1 MGKNE
6 ASSDS
11 GENVLKKVWNAGEE
25 DGGAGE
31 PSNFSLGA
39 KLAFMGV
46 VLILAVAL
54 MAWSAIR
61 RSEMDMT
68 RLLEE
73 KGASLLMAFDSAL
86 RTGMRGQAGLAV
98 QTLFEEMSKSPDI
111 LFISVTMP
119 DGIILA
125 HSDRS
130 RIGEEMILDD
140 NTVGEEVIDKLK
152 PQDDEKS
159 VLAQAKDGEAFLVY
173 RNFTLGNR
181 NWPDDVP
188 EPVIFL
194 ALDAAPFKITRAQN
208 RNYITMIGVVTLLCA
223 FIGLLVFSFAQKAAE
238 SRKSQK
244 LAEGEARR
252 LAKEVA
258 RNEKLAAVG
267 TLAAGVAHEIRNP
280 LSSIKGYAT
289 YFQYRFEEG
298 SEDREAAAVMA
309 REVDRLNRVITDL
322 LGLSNQARMKI
333 ADVNMGE
340 VLDHVARLLRENA
353 ASHRICLRVRKAAKV
368 PQIKG
373 DMEKLSQAILNLC
386 LNAMDAMPDG
396 GELTLAVSG
405 GGKYI
410 CISVRDNG
418 EGIPEDIR
426 GQIFDPYFTTK
437 GSGTGLGLP
446 MVHKIITAHGG
457 QVEVYS
463 RIKGEGGSGM
473 TIFNLW
479 IPVNGAEEEGRPKK
493 GRNRQRSR

>member
-1 MGKNE
+1 MQKEDGISGE
-6 ASSDS
+6 
-11 GENVLKKVWNAGEE
+11 GENVLRKVWATGEE
-25 DGGAGE
+25 ESDAGA
-31 PSNFSLGA
+31 PSRLSLGA
-39 KLAFMGV
+39 KLGFMGV
-46 VLILAVAL
+46 VLILSIVL
-54 MAWSAIR
+54 MAWTAIR
-61 RSEMDMT
+61 RSESEMT

-86 RTGMRGQAGLAV
+86 RTGMRGQSGLAV
-98 QTLFEEMSKSPDI
+98 QTLFEEMSTSPDI

-140 NTVGEEVIDKLK
+140 NTVGAEVIARLK
-152 PQDDEKS
+152 PKDDEQS
-159 VLAQAKDGEAFLVY
+159 LLAQAKDGEAFLVY

-194 ALDAAPFKITRAQN
+194 ALDAAPFNITRAQN
-208 RNYITMIGVVTLLCA
+208 RNYIIMISVVTLLCA

-258 RNEKLAAVG
+258 RNEKMAAVG

-289 YFQYRFEEG
+289 YFQCRFEEG

-333 ADVNMGE
+333 ADVNIE
-340 VLDHVARLLRENA
+340 DVLSHAARLLRENA
-353 ASHRICLRVRKAAKV
+353 ASRHIELVARKAIKV
-368 PQIKG
+368 PSIKA
-373 DMEKLSQAILNLC
+373 DMEKICQAILNLC

-396 GELTLAVSG
+396 GALTLAVSG
-405 GGKYI
+405 GKKYI
-410 CISVRDNG
+410 CISVKDNG
-418 EGIPEDIR
+418 AGISEEIKGR
-426 GQIFDPYFTTK
+426 IFDPYFTTK

-446 MVHKIITAHGG
+446 MAHKIIKAHGG
-457 QVEVYS
+457 QLGVYS
-463 RIKGEGGSGM
+463 RMKSGDRPGM
-473 TIFNLW
+473 TIFHLW
-479 IPVNGAEEEGRPKK
+479 LPINGVEEGGRTKK
-493 GRNRQRSR
+493 GHRKG

>member
-1 MGKNE
+1 MEKIEETSG
-6 ASSDS
+6 S
-11 GENVLKKVWNAGEE
+11 GENVLSKVWAAGDADEGD
-25 DGGAGE
+25 DGA
-31 PSNFSLGA
+31 SRFSLGA
-39 KLAFMGV
+39 KLGFMGI
-46 VLILAVAL
+46 VLILSVAL
-54 MAWSAIR
+54 MAWSVIR
-61 RSEMDMT
+61 RSESEMT

-98 QTLFEEMSKSPDI
+98 QTLFEEMSTSPDI
-111 LFISVTMP
+111 LFISVTLP
-119 DGIILA
+119 DGIIVA

-130 RIGEEMILDD
+130 RIGEEMVLDD
-140 NTVGEEVIDKLK
+140 NTVGTEAIARLK
-152 PQDDEKS
+152 PKDEEQS

-194 ALDAAPFKITRAQN
+194 ALDAAPFRITRVQN
-208 RNYITMIGVVTLLCA
+208 RNYIIMISVVILLCA

-258 RNEKLAAVG
+258 RNEKMAAVG

-289 YFQYRFEEG
+289 YFQHRFEEG

-333 ADVNMGE
+333 ADVNLGE
-340 VLDHVARLLRENA
+340 VLNHVAKLLRENA
-353 ASHRICLRVRKAAKV
+353 AAHDVRLVVRKAEKV
-368 PQIKG
+368 PVIKA
-373 DMEKLSQAILNLC
+373 DMEKISQAILNLC
-386 LNAMDAMPDG
+386 LNAIDAMPAG
-396 GELTLAVSG
+396 GELILAVSG
-405 GGKYI
+405 GKKYV
-410 CISVRDNG
+410 CISVRDCG
-418 EGIPEDIR
+418 AGIAEEIR
-426 GQIFDPYFTTK
+426 GRIFDPYFTTK

-446 MVHKIITAHGG
+446 MVHKIIMAHGG
-457 QVEVYS
+457 QVGVYS
-463 RIKGEGGSGM
+463 RVKSENEPGE
-473 TIFNLW
+473 TIFHLW
-479 IPVNGAEEEGRPKK
+479 IPINGSAEGGIKK
-493 GRNRQRSR
+493 GPGKS